1 VSSPADIAAEPA
13 GHPPGFR
20 WSVVSAAALAALVGF
35 GGTITLIAQAA
46 QATGADQAQV
56 ASWVGSACLG
66 MGITTAILTV
76 WLRVPAVTAWSTP
89 GAALILSVAHG
100 VGVPAAVGAFL
111 LAGFLVCLTAAFR
124 PLSRLIERIPS
135 PIAAAMLAGVLLR
148 FALNV
153 PLAAAEAPAMILPVI
168 AIWAGLRIA
177 RPVLALPLTMVIAV
191 AMVAFG
197 GALSSGCCTVELT
210 PFVWTWPAFDL
221 QVLLG
226 LGLPLYL
233 VTMASQNLPGF
244 AVLQAAG
251 YRPHVTQGLWVTG
264 LWSMLLAPFGSHA
277 LNMAA
282 ITAALFTGPD
292 CHPDPKRRW
301 EAGPVYAAICVALAL
316 FSGTAVELLTALP
329 AVVLT
334 TIAGLALLN
343 PLIGAIQASVR
354 EPGELDAAMIAFLV
368 TASGVAAFGVGSA
381 FWGLAAGIGYRAVKR
396 AAAPPTT

>member
-1 VSSPADIAAEPA
+1 MTNTGDTPAEGHEPPA
-13 GHPPGFR
+13 GFR

-35 GGTITLIAQAA
+35 GGTVTLIAQAA
-46 QATGADQAQV
+46 QVTGADQAQV

-76 WLRVPAVTAWSTP
+76 WLRIPAVTAWSTP
-89 GAALILSVAHG
+89 GAALILSVASG
-100 VGVPAAVGAFL
+100 IGVPAAVGAFIF
-111 LAGFLVCLTAAFR
+111 AGALVCLTAAFR

-135 PIAAAMLAGVLLR
+135 PVAAAMLAGVLLR

-153 PLAAAEAPAMILPVI
+153 PLAAAEAPAMILPVV
-168 AIWAGLRIA
+168 AVWAGLRIV
-177 RPVLALPLTMVIAV
+177 RPMLALPLTMLVAV
-191 AMVAFG
+191 AMVAFAG
-197 GALSSGCCTVELT
+197 TMSPACCTVELT
-210 PFVWTWPAFDL
+210 PFVWTWPVFDP
-221 QVLLG
+221 QVLLS
-226 LGLPLYL
+226 LGVPLYL

-301 EAGPVYAAICVALAL
+301 QAGPVYAAICVVLAL
-316 FSGTAVELLTALP
+316 FSGTAVEMLTALP
-329 AVVLT
+329 APVLT

-368 TASGVAAFGVGSA
+368 TASGVSAFGIGSA
-381 FWGLAAGIGYRAVKR
+381 FWGLAAGLGYRAMARSVN
-396 AAAPPTT
+396 AA